1 MQFLQRHTHAHSYAR
16 DLLTYVDG
24 VDVFTLSV
32 VLQRHAA
39 RDLHVHVAAA
49 DFVEAFRGCHDTAAA
64 SSNFRIAGVFFSLL
78 GRFFRL
84 VFELIGRDVHC
95 LDFFFGLGFSFSLA
109 TVLLGLDRWL

>member
-1 MQFLQRHTHAHSYAR
+1 MQFLQRHTHAHSYTR
-16 DLLTYVDG
+16 DLLTYVG
-24 VDVFTLSV
+24 RVDVFTLSV

-49 DFVEAFRGCHDTAAA
+49 DGFVEAFRGCHDTAAA
-64 SSNFRIAGVFFSLL
+64 SSNFRIAGGFFTVGTFFSS
-78 GRFFRL
+78 G
-84 VFELIGRDVHC
+84 FELIGRDVHC